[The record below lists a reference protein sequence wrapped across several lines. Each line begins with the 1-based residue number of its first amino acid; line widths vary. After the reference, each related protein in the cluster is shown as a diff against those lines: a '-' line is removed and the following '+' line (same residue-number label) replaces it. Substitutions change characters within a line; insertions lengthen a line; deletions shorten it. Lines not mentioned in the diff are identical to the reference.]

1 MPCSGSGVY
10 PDQGERVQTL
20 LEMTPEG
27 PKRPKIRTP
36 RQDQDRLDS
45 VEIDQLIAQY
55 RAGAKA
61 NELAR
66 QFKINRDTVFS
77 ILKRR
82 GVKRHQ
88 RGLPPNQVQ
97 EAVDA
102 YASGL
107 SLANNAAEETKGCGG
122 RSEPANRAV

>member
-1 MPCSGSGVY
+1 
-10 PDQGERVQTL
+10 
-20 LEMTPEG
+20 MTSRGKSVSTTREVNAL
-27 PKRPKIRTP
+27 
-36 RQDQDRLDS
+36 LDS

-97 EAVDA
+97 EAIVNA

-107 SLANNAAEETKGCGG
+107 SLAAFGA
-122 RSEPANRAV
+122 RLSLHPSIV